1 MDVRKIKI
9 SPEVLKFDISGV
21 TWSGY
26 SFGYYSP
33 MPDILS
39 GGTGGS
45 SLLTDLSI
53 PVLLTQDYQDVGY
66 YSPFDGDLSQLS
78 EDLNFT
84 FKKGILNL
92 RQICVYNTSNTKVKY
107 LKDTDFFIS
116 WGDNSPLQPFPKTFS
131 QFCHVYPNSNINR
144 RYFITITGQT
154 TLGMLSISKLVVV
167 PYTNVSLTNPYGTVS
182 FANNNGSWANTPSSQ
197 KYIFSGDA
205 ANSIYDQITENFI
218 PVPYILTGNTTSRL
232 SELYVYGAQKIKLN
246 VVVNLK
252 DGTTGVT
259 NSISSGPGGFTGYTI
274 NGMDYLD
281 FPDGK
286 SIFVLETFGITED
299 MLVESAITKFDYLM
313 NIINSAEIQSNVF
326 IERGKNSGTENFRR
340 IGEVGSTGELATY
353 GYRFFDLRFYNDI

>member
-116 WGDNSPLQPFPKTFS
+116 WGDNSPLEPFPKTFS

-154 TLGMLSISKLVVV
+154 TLGMLSISTSYPLRSNHLDK
-167 PYTNVSLTNPYGTVS
+167 
-182 FANNNGSWANTPSSQ
+182 
-197 KYIFSGDA
+197 
-205 ANSIYDQITENFI
+205 
-218 PVPYILTGNTTSRL
+218 SRL
-232 SELYVYGAQKIKLN
+232 RL
-246 VVVNLK
+246 
-252 DGTTGVT
+252 
-259 NSISSGPGGFTGYTI
+259 
-274 NGMDYLD
+274 
-281 FPDGK
+281 
-286 SIFVLETFGITED
+286 
-299 MLVESAITKFDYLM
+299 
-313 NIINSAEIQSNVF
+313 
-326 IERGKNSGTENFRR
+326 
-340 IGEVGSTGELATY
+340 
-353 GYRFFDLRFYNDI
+353 